1 MSSLEARLESAEESI
16 QKITFTDNN
25 YVPMSSQLR
34 GPNIFESDDMEHSK
48 ENDYVIMR

>member
-1 MSSLEARLESAEESI
+1 M

-25 YVPMSSQLR
+25 YVPMSPQLR
-34 GPNIFESDDMEHSK
+34 DFNIFESGDTEHST